1 MQIKRKSNI
10 AIQIYLTKDQVYE
23 ISIIMKTRLNYLKEI
38 RFIQIRLFNRLV
50 IAKKTN
56 FKQVKNRSFHQ
67 LCFKTKVLLFQKIK
81 SKNRLL
87 SKIKKDQS
95 LSLKNL

>member
-23 ISIIMKTRLNYLKEI
+23 ISIMKTRLNYLKEI

>member
-23 ISIIMKTRLNYLKEI
+23 ISIMKTRLNYLKEI

-56 FKQVKNRSFHQ
+56 FKQVKNTSFHQ

>member
-23 ISIIMKTRLNYLKEI
+23 ISIMKTRLKYLKEI
-38 RFIQIRLFNRLV
+38 RFIQILLFNRLV
-50 IAKKTN
+50 LAKKTN
-56 FKQVKNRSFHQ
+56 FKQVKNRFFHQ
-67 LCFKTKVLLFQKIK
+67 SCFKTKVLLFQKIK

-95 LSLKNL
+95 SSLKNL